1 VGQEPKDRAA
11 ATVRYLSHREAWAYA
26 ANLADDVHAHR
37 QPGSFNP
44 KLQVLV
50 SFLAFFWPARP
61 VANGERVTVRVHPP
75 LPLPSL
81 LSRQGL
87 FQSSGKPDDASRAA
101 AIACATRA
109 MRCQG
114 FVGLDEQQCVQ
125 MRAMQLLFPGA
136 RLRPSALRTRG
147 VRRGARRMARRPAQG
162 PSRSGIKPSRDS
174 ESFPYAVISCKIAC
188 ENVAQKEI
196 SPHRNKVDR
205 PPSNNA
211 LARVRARCGAAR
223 Q

>member
-1 VGQEPKDRAA
+1 MCVGEQLYPPGVVRLERVTVGQEPKDRAA

-136 RLRPSALRTRG
+136 RLRPRFARAAYAAVRDAWLGDLREVG
-147 VRRGARRMARRPAQG
+147 
-162 PSRSGIKPSRDS
+162 RDPEKS
-174 ESFPYAVISCKIAC
+174 
-188 ENVAQKEI
+188 
-196 SPHRNKVDR
+196 
-205 PPSNNA
+205 
-211 LARVRARCGAAR
+211 LAI
-223 Q
+223 